1 MRTKEETTSREFER
15 TITLEKA
22 LIKLE
27 NADMLLSHWVA
38 VYGFSRKPDPK
49 LIFDNTEGDEELDR
63 LKMQAFTWFVEY
75 WKIYQFVDMALDYIQ
90 DSRDIL
96 EQVIH
101 GNDLTGGPES
111 DVN

>member
-1 MRTKEETTSREFER
+1 
-15 TITLEKA
+15 
-22 LIKLE
+22 
-27 NADMLLSHWVA
+27 
-38 VYGFSRKPDPK
+38 
-49 LIFDNTEGDEELDR
+49 
-63 LKMQAFTWFVEY
+63 MQAFTWFVEY

-101 GNDLTGGPES
+101 GNDLTGSPES